1 MRSSTFLTRVSYA
14 SIALGLALTSS
25 VAPAGAGSEPER
37 IDDLRMLGTHNS
49 YHVRPARE
57 LVPGEPAD
65 YAHLPVDEQLDLGI
79 RSLELD
85 AYNAGDFPV
94 SHSLL
99 VDDQSTCLILQKC
112 LRTVARWSRDHPQH
126 EPLVL
131 FFEPKLLPTN
141 SNPSVQAAI
150 DAAATEKGITSWDA
164 AGLDRIDTLVRGV
177 FGRSLITPD
186 QVRGNRKTLR
196 DAVRA
201 DGWPTVK
208 ASRGKVLVT
217 LIGEP
222 ELRDLYKAGAPSLEG
237 RAMFVD
243 SNPREPSAAV
253 LSMDV
258 PEPARF
264 ARLLPQ
270 HFLIKTRADA
280 DGKEARANDHT
291 RADAAIAS
299 GAQIIVTDYPVA
311 DPTIGPYVVTLP

>member
-1 MRSSTFLTRVSYA
+1 MRLIA
-14 SIALGLALTSS
+14 SVTVFAALASGTA
-25 VAPAGAGSEPER
+25 AGAGGGQNR

-49 YHVRPARE
+49 YHLRPARE
-57 LVPGEPAD
+57 IVPGEPAD
-65 YAHLPVDEQLDLGI
+65 YAHPPIDVQLDQGL
-79 RSLELD
+79 RSFELD

-94 SHSLL
+94 FHSLI
-99 VDDQSTCLILQKC
+99 VDTQSTCPTLDSC
-112 LRTVARWSRDHPQH
+112 LDSIATWSREHPKH

-141 SNPSVQAAI
+141 SNPDVQAAI
-150 DAAATEKGITSWDA
+150 DTAAAEQGITNWDA
-164 AGLDRIDTLVRGV
+164 AGLDRIDALMRET
-177 FGRSLITPD
+177 FGKRLITPD
-186 QVRGNRKTLR
+186 QVRGKQKTLR
-196 DAVRA
+196 DAVRK

-208 ASRGKVLVT
+208 DSRGKVLVT
-217 LIGEP
+217 LIGQPTIRE
-222 ELRDLYKAGAPSLEG
+222 LYKAGAPSLQG

-258 PEPARF
+258 PEPQRF
-264 ARLLPQ
+264 EQLTAQ
-270 HFLIKTRADA
+270 HFLVKTRADA

-299 GAQIIVTDYPVA
+299 GAQVIVTDYPVP